1 MTQLTYCLKDARTTR
16 NAMKVKGE
24 RREVADAVGGFLG
37 LTVVDGGG
45 LGSSLQHWLGMVSF
59 PLLG

>member
-1 MTQLTYCLKDARTTR
+1 
-16 NAMKVKGE
+16 MKVKGE